1 MYYINCRM
9 CWVQLSG
16 TQRPRL
22 LLQLSFYLILILI
35 YFNAWRREPRNLSP
49 IASGGED
56 GPGSGEGTV
65 TRGESVLLA
74 QNNLCSIS
82 ISEEMG
88 PGGACIH
95 PPTPPQRPRLLVSG
109 AGFDVEPPHFSIST
123 QTQFQNIPLSF
134 LVVDFYL
141 KWSWLFYFEPLME
154 VHLGVVRLGGRVV
167 RHLQFIFP
175 CVITLR
181 VCSVV
186 FD

>member
-1 MYYINCRM
+1 MPGAALRNSKAPAAFA
-9 CWVQLSG
+9 VV
-16 TQRPRL
+16 L
-22 LLQLSFYLILILI
+22 LL
-35 YFNAWRREPRNLSP
+35 NLNLNLLRCQAESSRA
-49 IASGGED
+49 IACA
-56 GPGSGEGTV
+56 GPPLPVTRTVAGSSEGTA
-65 TRGESVLLA
+65 TRGESLLSA
-74 QNNLCSIS
+74 RKTCVPSRSARKWGLAERASTLH
-82 ISEEMG
+82 
-88 PGGACIH
+88 PH
-95 PPTPPQRPRLLVSG
+95 PPRPRLLVRG
-109 AGFDVEPPHFSIST
+109 AGFDVKPPHFSIST

-154 VHLGVVRLGGRVV
+154 VHLGVVRLGGGLV